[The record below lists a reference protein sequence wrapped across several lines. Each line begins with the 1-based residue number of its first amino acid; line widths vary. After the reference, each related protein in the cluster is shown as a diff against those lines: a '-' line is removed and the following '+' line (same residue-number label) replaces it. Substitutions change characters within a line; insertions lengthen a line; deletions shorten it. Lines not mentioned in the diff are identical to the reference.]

1 MHLIFRKKIEIEIKI
16 KYIRMNMRTYEMY
29 DENEYFIKFQ
39 RISPTLLYMTDTYS
53 LKKIIYQKNLLN
65 NLNENKITLEEFKNQ
80 YQIIINKEIKQ
91 KITLE
96 NLKKKLNNI
105 VDIMKINQYNDLVK
119 HIDQL
124 I

>member
-1 MHLIFRKKIEIEIKI
+1 
-16 KYIRMNMRTYEMY
+16 MNMRTYEMY

-91 KITLE
+91 QITLE
-96 NLKKKLNNI
+96 NLKKN
-105 VDIMKINQYNDLVK
+105 
-119 HIDQL
+119 L
-124 I
+124 IILLIL

>member
-1 MHLIFRKKIEIEIKI
+1 LHLIFRKKIEIEIKI

-80 YQIIINKEIKQ
+80 YQIIINNEIKQ

>member
-1 MHLIFRKKIEIEIKI
+1 
-16 KYIRMNMRTYEMY
+16 MNMRTYEMY

-119 HIDQL
+119 HINQL

>member
-1 MHLIFRKKIEIEIKI
+1 
-16 KYIRMNMRTYEMY
+16 MNMRTYEMY

-80 YQIIINKEIKQ
+80 YQIIINNEIKQ

>member
-91 KITLE
+91 QITLE

>member
-1 MHLIFRKKIEIEIKI
+1 
-16 KYIRMNMRTYEMY
+16 MNMRTYEMY

-91 KITLE
+91 QITLE